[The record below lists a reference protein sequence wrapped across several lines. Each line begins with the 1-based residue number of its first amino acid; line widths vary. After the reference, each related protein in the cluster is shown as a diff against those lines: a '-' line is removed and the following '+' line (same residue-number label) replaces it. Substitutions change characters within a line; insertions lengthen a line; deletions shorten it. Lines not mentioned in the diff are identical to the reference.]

1 MKIEKKFITAICL
14 LTVVI
19 CCLFSAIALFFYNS
33 SQNLIAVAESQSN
46 TNSNSIID
54 LSNYRQS
61 YVSADNIGYTSNTN
75 ATLPFSPLT
84 SVSVQT
90 STGKIEQAIA
100 GECPVL
106 KLDDAQDVSIYM
118 EVRDVVEGTD
128 LGGGYKLSSDSWGE
142 TQTGN
147 NAQKIKAN
155 GTSLTTGRIGTGALL
170 IQTSFDGKTWTQ
182 SLLSKFNNGFY
193 TTDYLKNYHDKGEKE
208 IYIPDGMDVKQ
219 GVYVSV
225 SLFYEAYKPVA
236 CTHKLSWYEYLWC
249 GNWGKTYKHDNH
261 DEWINCRET
270 HTFYLVEDSI
280 EGVTFNNLTTANTSE
295 LIEIAKPS
303 AETEAEY
310 KVQEEQYANYLSA
323 MAERISATMHDDDLS
338 VTGFRINVT
347 ANPYLQ
353 IELKRNGQ
361 PYPLPPLKTLTY
373 EGNQKVYEITESGRY
388 EITITSYSKSK
399 TLTLYVDNVTP
410 DAAYERYFGSVVT
423 YNGQSYGNEFLDY
436 SPKNS
441 YGNKRVFDLY
451 SEVPVFEDS
460 VTLTL
465 PNVGKEFPALYG
477 VITNTITGDITYFN
491 SGNTTISGYGLYE
504 CLFTTNE
511 EYNDMLIGNNTQLSG
526 DVRVYRFNFKIV
538 GKDDATTINKQ
549 LLTTGAFGD
558 LSVANI
564 SDYIPSFYGVTR
576 SSAGKGRVIVAFAD
590 QVSAL
595 QYARSVVWGEIESY
609 VDEEGKSYWRIPNLE
624 NPSGSKVISYSG
636 WQNATVVN
644 TLAERM
650 VEKLYFDQTDV
661 STYLTL
667 EKSVEDLESEGLEL
681 TNLQLVALQKSV
693 IVWHDA
699 AQRQAAMA
707 STVTIDGQE
716 VIKFVGRQ
724 TAALLSQDED
734 GEFSNIEKK
743 DLDLNFIHD
752 SLGLDSYAI
761 LAVDSTGKAFN
772 INYCMGLITQLENN
786 NCAPGLIQIVETN
799 IYSEVTAQYY
809 IYYIPSGYQPTEI
822 LFNADGNNIQISN
835 DSTPISVSYEN
846 VVLEDI
852 SNYIDPNS
860 YLKVTHIVSMD
871 QTTVKYY
878 SITEAVGLEFNS
890 AGQYTVS
897 VIDRFGNNVSFNFNI
912 V

>member
-1 MKIEKKFITAICL
+1 MKKIKFPAIMYLLLVTVLCL
-14 LTVVI
+14 LGAITLFCYNYFHDFALLAEAQTVSKSDPV
-19 CCLFSAIALFFYNS
+19 L
-33 SQNLIAVAESQSN
+33 
-46 TNSNSIID
+46 
-54 LSNYRQS
+54 LSEYRQTFIS
-61 YVSADNIGYTSNTN
+61 DDNTGYTSESNTK
-75 ATLPFSPLT
+75 LPFSPIT

-90 STGKIEQAIA
+90 RTGKLEQTLVD
-100 GECPVL
+100 GYPVI
-106 KLDDAQDVSIYM
+106 KLSDAQDVSVYM
-118 EVRDVVEGTD
+118 EVRDIVEGTD

-147 NAQKIKAN
+147 KAQKVKAN
-155 GTSLTTGRIGTGALL
+155 GSSLTTGRISTGALL
-170 IQTSFDGKTWTQ
+170 VQKSLDGEKWTQ
-182 SLLSKFNNGFY
+182 SLLSKFNNGYY
-193 TTDYLKNYHDKGEKE
+193 TTDYLRNYHDKGEKE
-208 IYIPDGMDVKQ
+208 IYVPDGMEVKQ
-219 GVYVSV
+219 GVYISV
-225 SLFYEAYKPVA
+225 SFFYEAYKPVA

-261 DEWINCRET
+261 DEFINCRET
-270 HTFYLVEDSI
+270 HTFFLVEDSV
-280 EGVTFNNLTTANTSE
+280 EGVTFNNLTTADTSE
-295 LIEIAKPS
+295 LVEIAKPS

-323 MAERISATMHDDDLS
+323 MAERISSTMYDGDLS

-361 PYPLPPLKTLTY
+361 PYALPPLKTLTY
-373 EGNQKVYEITESGRY
+373 EGNQKVYEITKSGRY
-388 EITITSYSKSK
+388 EITIKSYSKSK

-441 YGNKRVFDLY
+441 YANRRVFDLY
-451 SEVPVFEDS
+451 SDVPVFKDH
-460 VTLTL
+460 VTLVL
-465 PNVGKEFPALYG
+465 PDAGEEFPALYG
-477 VITNTITGDITYFN
+477 IITNTSTGDIGNFN
-491 SGNTTISGYGLYE
+491 SGSITISDPGSYE
-504 CLFTTNE
+504 CVFSTKE
-511 EYNDMLIGNNTQLSG
+511 EYSSMLLTGNSPQMSG
-526 DVRVYRFNFKIV
+526 DVRVYQFNFKIV

-549 LLTTGAFGD
+549 VLSSSSFGD
-558 LSVANI
+558 LSIAAI
-564 SDYIPSFYGVTR
+564 SDYLPGFYGVTR

-609 VDEEGKSYWRIPNLE
+609 VDEEGKLYWRIPNLD

-644 TLAERM
+644 TLTERM

-667 EKSVEDLESEGLEL
+667 EKSVEELESEGLEL

-707 STVTIDGQE
+707 STATIDGQE

-724 TAALLSQDED
+724 TAALLSQDEE
-734 GEFSNIEKK
+734 GEFSDIEKK
-743 DLDLNFIHD
+743 DLDFNFMHD
-752 SLGLDSYAI
+752 SLGLDSYSI
-761 LAVDSTGKAFN
+761 LAMDSTGKAFN
-772 INYCMGLITQLENN
+772 INYGMGFITQLENN

-799 IYSEVTAQYY
+799 IYSEVTAKYY
-809 IYYIPSGYQPTEI
+809 VYYIPSGYQPAEI
-822 LFNADGNNIQISN
+822 LFNADGNDIRISTN
-835 DSTPISVSYEN
+835 STPIFASYGK
-846 VVLEDI
+846 VVLEGI
-852 SNYIDPNS
+852 LKYIDPNS
-860 YLKVTHIVSMD
+860 YLKVTHTVSLT
-871 QTTVKYY
+871 QTSVQYY
-878 SITEAVGLEFNS
+878 AITEAVGLEFDS
-890 AGQYTVS
+890 VGQYTVS
-897 VIDRFGNNVSFNFNI
+897 IIDRFGNDVSYTFNI